1 MQSMK
6 TTVRTVTVSEEESGR
21 KLLSFLQAHLGDS
34 LPQALFMR
42 LVRTGQVRVD
52 GKRCKPFDR
61 VLAGQDVRIP
71 PVTVQVKEA
80 RSDAPTNTAV
90 DVVAEDAE
98 MLVLNK
104 PSGLPVHPGT
114 GWTDSVQTRLAA
126 RFHGAAFTPTPVH
139 RLDRDTS
146 GLLLCATT
154 HDFLRRMHANWTTV
168 TKAYLCWVDGT
179 WTETGWTTIR
189 ASLSKQNTG
198 HGEKM
203 VVGQGKDAVTHVHA
217 LTVTA
222 MRSLLLVVL
231 GTGRTHQIRA
241 HLASLGHPLVGD
253 GKYGTGGENLRLHAT
268 VLSWP
273 GHAFTALPDWDGPH
287 RVDPALAEAIMHRL
301 TTPPLKEN
309 T

>member
-6 TTVRTVTVSEEESGR
+6 TTVRTVTVSEKESGR

-34 LPQALFMR
+34 LPQGLFMR

-80 RSDAPTNTAV
+80 RSAAPTNT
-90 DVVAEDAE
+90 DLDIVAEDAG

-104 PSGLPVHPGT
+104 PAGLPVHPGT

-126 RFHGAAFTPTPVH
+126 RFHGATFTPTPVH

-146 GLLLCATT
+146 GLLLCATS
-154 HDFLRRMHANWTTV
+154 HDFLRRMHADWATV
-168 TKAYLCWVDGT
+168 TKAYLCWVDGP

-203 VVGQGKDAVTHVHA
+203 VVGQGKDAVTHVQA
-217 LTVTA
+217 LSATTT
-222 MRSLLLVVL
+222 RSLLLVVL

-253 GKYGTGGENLRLHAT
+253 GKYGRGGESLRLHAAA
-268 VLSWP
+268 LSWP
-273 GHAFTALPDWDGPH
+273 DRSVTVLPTWDEPY
-287 RVDPALAEAIMHRL
+287 RVDPALTEDIARRL
-301 TTPPLKEN
+301 TTAPRKEN

>member
-1 MQSMK
+1 MQSIK
-6 TTVRTVTVSEEESGR
+6 TSVRIVAVSQEESGR

-34 LPQALFMR
+34 LPQGLFMR

-61 VLAGQDVRIP
+61 VLAGQEVRIP
-71 PVTVQVKEA
+71 PVTVQAKDA
-80 RSDAPTNTAV
+80 APTNMDLDIMV
-90 DVVAEDAE
+90 EDAE
-98 MLVLNK
+98 MLVVNK
-104 PSGLPVHPGT
+104 PTGLPVHPGT
-114 GWTDSVQTRLAA
+114 GWTDSVQTRLAG
-126 RFHGAAFTPTPVH
+126 RFRDAPFTPTPVH

-146 GLLLCATT
+146 GLLLCAKT
-154 HDFLRRMHANWTTV
+154 HDFSRRMHANWTSV
-168 TKAYLCWVDGT
+168 AKAYLCWVDGT

-189 ASLSKQNTG
+189 ASMSKQNTG
-198 HGEKM
+198 NGEKM

-217 LTVTA
+217 LTVTET
-222 MRSLLLVVL
+222 RSLLLVVL

-253 GKYGTGGENLRLHAT
+253 GKYGSGGENLRLHAT

-273 GHAFTALPDWDGPH
+273 GHVFTALPDWDGPH
-287 RVDPALAEAIMHRL
+287 RVDPSLAEDIVHRL
-301 TTPPLKEN
+301 TTTPLKEN